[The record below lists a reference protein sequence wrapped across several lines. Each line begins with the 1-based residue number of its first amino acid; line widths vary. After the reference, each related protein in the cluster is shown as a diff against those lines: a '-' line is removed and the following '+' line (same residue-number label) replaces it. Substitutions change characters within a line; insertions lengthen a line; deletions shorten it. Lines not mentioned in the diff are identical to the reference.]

1 VKDKPKPRA
10 SGPRRLSV
18 SEVRLWRSVTE
29 NVVRRLGVPPPP
41 ELAEEQTQPAAAESR
56 ESSANRAAAEPTQKL
71 APPPLAPLETRL
83 RQRLARGRL
92 AVDDTLDLHG
102 YRQEEAHRV
111 LRNFLTRAQAR
122 GAKLVLVVTGKG
134 RTAAEPGVLRRAVP
148 LWLEAPELRSIVVG
162 FGEATPTHGG
172 SGALYVR
179 LRRKTSKAYEPR
191 V

>member
-1 VKDKPKPRA
+1 MIKEKQKPRA
-10 SGPRRLSV
+10 SGPRRLSA

-29 NVVRRLGVPPPP
+29 SVVRRAGAAAAPGGPDEQAVSPPPAGEP
-41 ELAEEQTQPAAAESR
+41 ERRPSAATAGK
-56 ESSANRAAAEPTQKL
+56 A

-83 RQRLARGRL
+83 RQRLARGRA

-102 YRQEEAHRV
+102 YRQDQAHRV
-111 LRNFLTRAQAR
+111 LRDFLIRAQAR

-148 LWLEAPELRSIVVG
+148 LWLEASDLRAVVVG
-162 FGEATPTHGG
+162 FGEATATHGG

-179 LRRKTSKAYEPR
+179 LRRKERKNSRA
-191 V
+191 

>member
-1 VKDKPKPRA
+1 MKEEQKPRA
-10 SGPRRLSV
+10 SRPRRLSA

-29 NVVRRLGVPPPP
+29 SVVRRAG
-41 ELAEEQTQPAAAESR
+41 AAASPGGPDEQAVSQPPAGEPER
-56 ESSANRAAAEPTQKL
+56 RPSAATAGKA

-83 RQRLARGRL
+83 RQRLARGRA

-111 LRNFLTRAQAR
+111 LRNFLIRAQSR
-122 GAKLVLVVTGKG
+122 GAKLVLIVTGKG

-148 LWLEAPELRSIVVG
+148 LWLEASDLRPVVVG
-162 FGEATPTHGG
+162 FGEATATHGG

-179 LRRKTSKAYEPR
+179 LRRKERKNSRA
-191 V
+191 

>member
-10 SGPRRLSV
+10 SGPRRLTV
-18 SEVRLWRSVTE
+18 SELRLWRSVTE
-29 NVVRRLGVPPPP
+29 NVVRRLGVPPLP
-41 ELAEEQTQPAAAESR
+41 EEPEEQTRPAVAAGR
-56 ESSANRAAAEPTQKL
+56 ESPANRAAAEPAPKL
-71 APPPLAPLETRL
+71 APPLAPLETRL

-102 YRQEEAHRV
+102 YRQEEAHRM
-111 LRNFLTRAQAR
+111 LRNFLARAQAR

-148 LWLEAPELRSIVVG
+148 LWLEAADLRSVVVG
-162 FGEATPTHGG
+162 FGEATAIHGG

-179 LRRKTSKAYEPR
+179 LRRRERNSSGA
-191 V
+191 